1 MMNGINHGW
10 GMGSGYVW
18 IIGIIIIIVAIW
30 LIVKTMSRNDN
41 RNAPIDK
48 SPMDILNERF
58 ARGEISK
65 QEYEEKKKAI
75 SG

>member
-1 MMNGINHGW
+1 MMNGINHSW

-18 IIGIIIIIVAIW
+18 IIGIIIIIVTIW
-30 LIVKTMSRNDN
+30 LIVKIMSRNNN
-41 RNAPIDK
+41 RNVPIDK
-48 SPMDILNERF
+48 SPMDILKERY

-75 SG
+75 S